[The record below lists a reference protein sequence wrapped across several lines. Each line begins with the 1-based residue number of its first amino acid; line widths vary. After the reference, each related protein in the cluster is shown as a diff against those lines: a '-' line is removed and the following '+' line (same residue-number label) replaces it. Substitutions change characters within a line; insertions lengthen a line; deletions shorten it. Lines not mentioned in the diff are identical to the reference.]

1 MYSFITNMT
10 KEKKYCSGVMKK
22 HFNKEFV
29 MMQQNNEDSV
39 NSNRCWIFD
48 HDYVDKDVKVI
59 YHFFITG

>member
-1 MYSFITNMT
+1 
-10 KEKKYCSGVMKK
+10 MKK